1 MLFTFA
7 VGLELFSNAKTFSI
21 DEIIIDE
28 MFLTL
33 KKKQKVRFQEE
44 WLNLAFKV
52 THNNNYFSEK
62 IILDFYVI
70 QSKNHIL
77 RVSNKDLSEDIF
89 EEFIEV
95 LSNISGR
102 NKDDFSQTSHNQ
114 LLAFN
119 FEKIDEIT
127 TFGEFNKLTYDAVFA
142 KYGMII
148 FIGMI
153 IVIAIALLIIK

>member
-1 MLFTFA
+1 MLFAFA
-7 VGLELFSNAKTFSI
+7 VGVELFSNTKTFSI
-21 DEIIIDE
+21 DEIIVDE
-28 MFLTL
+28 IFLTL
-33 KKKQKVRFQEE
+33 KKNQKVCFQEE

-52 THNNNYFSEK
+52 TQNNNYFFEK

-77 RVSNKDLSEDIF
+77 RVNKKDLSEDIF
-89 EEFIEV
+89 KEFIEV
-95 LSNISGR
+95 LSNISRR
-102 NKDDFSQTSHNQ
+102 NKDDFCQTSHNQ

-127 TFGEFNKLTYDAVFA
+127 TFGEFNKLTYDTVFA
-142 KYGMII
+142 KYGMMI

-153 IVIAIALLIIK
+153 IMIAIALLIMK